1 MRIRQMVVWTVFAAG
16 LAAQESDQGFQW
28 VGLRAGTSSFDPQ
41 EYLKAAPL
49 LGGQAGLVFAH
60 KPYGLSLEAFT
71 AHAQSSRFP
80 GKALSH
86 NQVSVTFMTGLLG
99 DSPGGLWPYF
109 GLGLGSTTV
118 AKVTPAPQT
127 LASGMSMAAHA
138 SVGFL
143 HRPLR
148 GLIWGVDGRYLVAF
162 TDKGLS
168 AFQGSVL
175 LGFTWGGPQAT
186 RRREEPTLPP
196 RAEVPRPQPPPPVVE
211 AAPPVVVVVPPPP
224 PPPVAA
230 PVPMAPAP
238 RPMDAPAPIPASPKV
253 AAPMPPPVPV
263 AVAAPMP
270 KALPPPVPAA
280 PVAVKPSSST
290 VTERLDA
297 LLLGDLAKAV
307 SLGRKRIEA
316 IPANRWTIRLEIAN
330 LPATLKHA
338 VGAFPGRAPDLFIAP
353 IKLRDGKTAYQLF
366 LGDYASKAEAE
377 RAAKSVPAFFL
388 EGGQRP
394 KAFLAAGIPTQ
405 WNQ

>member
-1 MRIRQMVVWTVFAAG
+1 MWIRQMVVWTVFAAG
-16 LAAQESDQGFQW
+16 LAAQESGQGFQW
-28 VGLRAGTSSFDPQ
+28 VGFRAGTRSFDPQ

-49 LGGQAGLVFAH
+49 FGGQAGLVFAH

-80 GKALSH
+80 GKTLSH

-127 LASGMSMAAHA
+127 LASGTSVAAHA

-148 GLIWGVDGRYLVAF
+148 GLLWGVDGRYVVAF

-186 RRREEPTLPP
+186 RRREEPTPP
-196 RAEVPRPQPPPPVVE
+196 RAEVPRPPPPPVVMV
-211 AAPPVVVVVPPPP
+211 APPSPL
-224 PPPVAA
+224 PPVAA
-230 PVPMAPAP
+230 PTPAPIAPAP
-238 RPMDAPAPIPASPKV
+238 RPMAAPAPIPASPKV
-253 AAPMPPPVPV
+253 AAPVPTPAPV

-270 KALPPPVPAA
+270 KALPVPVPAA
-280 PVAVKPSSST
+280 PVAVKPSGST

-307 SLGRKRIEA
+307 SLGRKRIKA

-330 LPATLKHA
+330 LPATLKNA
-338 VGAFPGRAPDLFIAP
+338 VGAFPGREPDLFIAP
-353 IKLRDGKTAYQLF
+353 IRLRDGKTAYQLF
-366 LGDYASKAEAE
+366 LGDYASKIEAE
-377 RAAKSVPAFFL
+377 RAAKGVPAFFL

-394 KAFLAAGIPTQ
+394 KAFPAAGIPTQ